1 MRFKVILKRY
11 ENNLFENAT
20 FFKTK
25 TEAMQY
31 ALQFTDS
38 IIKKKAGSEWIECK

>member
-1 MRFKVILKRY
+1 MKFKVVLKRY
-11 ENNLFENAT
+11 ENGLLENAT

-31 ALQFTDS
+31 ASQFTDS
-38 IIKKKAGSEWIECK
+38 IIKKKAGAEWTECK